1 MIKKPAKFWTL
12 LLIAAIISAV
22 VSFFTTALGLL
33 HYLSFILAL
42 PLALAVQMGLFG
54 LAWLIGFGQK
64 RMRYLMIAL
73 YLVTMVFSVTFSYVF
88 LQSELVEKVKPVE
101 AQRKLFDDIR
111 DKMTSFGNILNEGVN
126 EGEFLSIKL
135 QMWLQAEEEKGWATK
150 TCEEETH
157 CYLQDVCSRVRGK
170 IELWEEKFGRPYREG
185 PGRELIHG
193 SLNEEHQTAVQV
205 YNRLQDF
212 RDNTWTQSDIL
223 SEGLSNRDRLT
234 RFDQLIAGIPKKDL
248 EAALCREVIL
258 PASPQYE
265 DYARDST
272 LREEKQLYAFNDLMD
287 ILGGGRSI
295 KRSDYP
301 TIFALGLAI
310 FIDLFVLIVAIG
322 AALVDYRREDSFLPD
337 TEKITS
343 EWDARHKQ
351 DISDWVEGA
360 LLGET
365 RDEAQKLAF
374 SREILKTVIFNRE
387 GNNVL
392 IPLNDEQY
400 RFGVILVKSKA
411 ASASQTKIEG
421 EEKTVFELEDWVY
434 LALTRYVRSAEE
446 S

>member
-1 MIKKPAKFWTL
+1 MIKKPAKFWAL

-54 LAWLIGFGQK
+54 LAWLIGFGHK
-64 RMRYLMIAL
+64 RMRPLMIAL

-88 LQSELVEKVKPVE
+88 LQSELVEKVKPAE
-101 AQRKLFDDIR
+101 AQRQLFDDIR

-126 EGEFLSIKL
+126 EGEFLSTKL

-193 SLNEEHQTAVQV
+193 SLNEEHQAAVQV

-248 EAALCREVIL
+248 EAVLCQEVIL
-258 PASPQYE
+258 PVSPQYE
-265 DYARDST
+265 DFARDST

-343 EWDARHKQ
+343 EWDVRHKQ

-365 RDEAQKLAF
+365 RDEAQKMAF
-374 SREILKTVIFNRE
+374 VREVLKTIIFNRE

-411 ASASQTKIEG
+411 ASASQAKIEG